1 MLPSF
6 FSAFFL
12 WNSNPATSRPKKA
25 SKNSLTNIRP
35 SSPWIMLSRVWLGVH
50 VSLGYF
56 INFGHFKLNRQGM
69 LCAFWSTMDY
79 SSYHYCDSQAS
90 LFSKFFRRRITS
102 CHVTKR
108 AFSIYQDIPEIPV
121 GLQME
126 HDFSVPSTGK
136 FPEKVE
142 LLGRFRFGQ
151 KIPQI
156 PVRG

>member
-1 MLPSF
+1 M
-6 FSAFFL
+6 
-12 WNSNPATSRPKKA
+12 
-25 SKNSLTNIRP
+25 
-35 SSPWIMLSRVWLGVH
+35 
-50 VSLGYF
+50 
-56 INFGHFKLNRQGM
+56 
-69 LCAFWSTMDY
+69 
-79 SSYHYCDSQAS
+79 
-90 LFSKFFRRRITS
+90 RRITS

-108 AFSIYQDIPEIPV
+108 AFSIFQDIPEIPV